1 MRYNKGRHL
10 KCAALTFFER
20 NCTMKRIIALILC
33 LGMFAAAAAGC
44 GGQAKE
50 PVATGDEAKSK
61 SVSDYKNTYE
71 GLLNYLSA
79 WGYINPLKDNEGVTY
94 TNMTAE
100 LIGAKQGR
108 RFTAMN
114 TKNTTIEIYEYDLNK
129 LDATADEVRSSVE
142 KNNTFQNLFDE
153 KVNNVYLTKNGR
165 YMMIYNDTSINDDTK
180 DTDENYKNRQECI
193 DKFLEFDK

>member
-1 MRYNKGRHL
+1 M
-10 KCAALTFFER
+10 T
-20 NCTMKRIIALILC
+20 
-33 LGMFAAAAAGC
+33 LGADG
-44 GGQAKE
+44 
-50 PVATGDEAKSK
+50 
-61 SVSDYKNTYE
+61 SV
-71 GLLNYLSA
+71 
-79 WGYINPLKDNEGVTY
+79 V
-94 TNMTAE
+94 
-100 LIGAKQGR
+100 
-108 RFTAMN
+108 
-114 TKNTTIEIYEYDLNK
+114 